1 MKKKILFWG
10 EKENN
15 LEKIQDKLHSID
27 YEMNFF
33 SSSFVNLM
41 KEIDEYKPNI
51 LLLDSEM
58 FKTSEELNTL
68 HKKYSIPI
76 ILLLSSYLSEDE
88 YLKKMNYVSC
98 FLEKPI
104 KPYLLIF
111 TIQDIIHKLKL
122 KEVYELRRLTVNAMI
137 DNNSDA
143 GIIINI
149 SGKIEYANNNFCK
162 MVGLTK
168 YKVINRMC
176 HEILDGVYI
185 SNSKRIIQKILS
197 QSNEVDL
204 IEILKGH
211 TYEYKIIPIKKKD
224 GEIFNIAIFIKDITK
239 IRETEN
245 RILQLSKALETM
257 QLGVFILDLDQ
268 KIRYS
273 NRAAAEMH
281 GYTLEEMIGEP
292 VCNFLSGIDK
302 KFYLEQFD
310 LSHCRIPVEINSIR
324 KNGDIF
330 PTRIISDILFNEK

>member
-1 MKKKILFWG
+1 ME

-122 KEVYELRRLTVNAMI
+122 KEVL
-137 DNNSDA
+137 
-143 GIIINI
+143 
-149 SGKIEYANNNFCK
+149 NNNNYDEIFITMGK
-162 MVGLTK
+162 T
-168 YKVINRMC
+168 YK
-176 HEILDGVYI
+176 EAF
-185 SNSKRIIQKILS
+185 
-197 QSNEVDL
+197 
-204 IEILKGH
+204 
-211 TYEYKIIPIKKKD
+211 D
-224 GEIFNIAIFIKDITK
+224 GEC
-239 IRETEN
+239 REL
-245 RILQLSKALETM
+245 LQKYNTHWIE
-257 QLGVFILDLDQ
+257 G
-268 KIRYS
+268 
-273 NRAAAEMH
+273 
-281 GYTLEEMIGEP
+281 MIGERLQQLKKWLISI
-292 VCNFLSGIDK
+292 NNDK
-302 KFYLEQFD
+302 
-310 LSHCRIPVEINSIR
+310 
-324 KNGDIF
+324 
-330 PTRIISDILFNEK
+330 

>member
-27 YEMNFF
+27 YEMNLIYSGFTNF
-33 SSSFVNLM
+33 T
-41 KEIDEYKPNI
+41 KEIDEYKPNV
-51 LLLDSEM
+51 LLLDSAM
-58 FKTSEELNTL
+58 FKNPEELNAL
-68 HKKYSIPI
+68 HNTYNIPI
-76 ILLLSSYLSEDE
+76 ILLLNSSFADEE

-185 SNSKRIIQKILS
+185 SNSKIIIQK
-197 QSNEVDL
+197 
-204 IEILKGH
+204 KA
-211 TYEYKIIPIKKKD
+211 IKK
-224 GEIFNIAIFIKDITK
+224 
-239 IRETEN
+239 R
-245 RILQLSKALETM
+245 
-257 QLGVFILDLDQ
+257 VF
-268 KIRYS
+268 K
-273 NRAAAEMH
+273 
-281 GYTLEEMIGEP
+281 
-292 VCNFLSGIDK
+292 
-302 KFYLEQFD
+302 
-310 LSHCRIPVEINSIR
+310 
-324 KNGDIF
+324 
-330 PTRIISDILFNEK
+330 